1 MGRHTE
7 AETGGG
13 FMNDAG
19 QDLHLTGIDLEG
31 DVYANADIEVFA
43 VNNLGTL
50 STPSP
55 VQIYPEDKRFQFGY
69 GDPSLLGRMDNPRV
83 KELTSAEFSA
93 LAQDS
98 SIFEASLHSDKSSR
112 AVVCEAKGSGVKP
125 ISHKSSRA
133 TMLLSKQSVDSS
145 AASHVRKMSA
155 RWYWPVNQSVSLS
168 AVKEKTGVVLDY
180 NSVLFM
186 GVRPNTETSLH
197 GVKSEGGGNTGAFGY
212 LKRFL
217 PRYRIRCYRDST
229 KGCLGISS
237 IVVSQ
242 GKRRPW
248 TTYEDARES
257 LKPSFGGRAH
267 LLLFIAM
274 SAGDIRYSLVDSA
287 ESMSN
292 LLTLIQNLPIG
303 LPSLFLD
310 LEGVSLSRNG
320 SISLITVFVLPRSH
334 VYLVDIHTMQST
346 AFSTAAGGTTFK
358 HILESP
364 DITKVFFDV
373 RNDSDALFHHF
384 QVKLSGIED
393 VQLMENAARPR
404 GQRRYLN
411 GLDKCI
417 ASYAPLSPEEK
428 ARWKAAKEA
437 GLNLFHPRR
446 GGSYE
451 VFNSRPMSTPIG
463 IYCINDVR
471 YLPHLREALWPQ
483 LDDVWRQ
490 KVGEETKK
498 RILESQSPFYE
509 PQSETKKFGPWG
521 RA

>member
-1 MGRHTE
+1 MRTLE
-7 AETGGG
+7 AQSLGEAANTVFDSLGGARITFSASG
-13 FMNDAG
+13 DRQG
-19 QDLHLTGIDLEG
+19 QNYWGIPVSAMLGIYMEQNTVSKLHLTGISLEG

-43 VNNLGTL
+43 VNILGTL
-50 STPSP
+50 
-55 VQIYPEDKRFQFGY
+55 R
-69 GDPSLLGRMDNPRV
+69 
-83 KELTSAEFSA
+83 
-93 LAQDS
+93 QDS

-112 AVVCEAKGSGVKP
+112 AVVCEAKGTGVKP
-125 ISHKSSRA
+125 ICHKSGRA
-133 TMLLSKQSVDSS
+133 TMLLSKRSVDSS
-145 AASHVRKMSA
+145 TAYHVWKMSA
-155 RWYWPVNQSVSLS
+155 RWYWRVNQSVSLS
-168 AVKEKTGVVLDY
+168 AVKEKNGVVLDY

-186 GVRPNTETSLH
+186 GVRPTTETTLH
-197 GVKSEGGGNTGAFGY
+197 CAKSEGGGNTGA
-212 LKRFL
+212 
-217 PRYRIRCYRDST
+217 DST

-292 LLTLIQNLPIG
+292 LLT
-303 LPSLFLD
+303 
-310 LEGVSLSRNG
+310 
-320 SISLITVFVLPRSH
+320 H

-346 AFSTAAGGTTFK
+346 AFSTAVGGTTFK
-358 HILESP
+358 QILESP

-417 ASYAPLSPEEK
+417 GLYAPLSPEEK
-428 ARWKAAKEA
+428 AGWKAAKEA
-437 GLNLFHPRR
+437 GLNLFHPSR

-471 YLPHLREALWPQ
+471 YLPHLREALWRQ
-483 LDDVWRQ
+483 LDEVWRQ
-490 KVGEETKK
+490 KVVEETKK
-498 RILESQSPFYE
+498 RILESQSPSYE

>member
-1 MGRHTE
+1 
-7 AETGGG
+7 
-13 FMNDAG
+13 
-19 QDLHLTGIDLEG
+19 
-31 DVYANADIEVFA
+31 
-43 VNNLGTL
+43 
-50 STPSP
+50 
-55 VQIYPEDKRFQFGY
+55 
-69 GDPSLLGRMDNPRV
+69 MDNPRM
-83 KELTSAEFSA
+83 KELTSAAFSA

-112 AVVCEAKGSGVKP
+112 AVVCEAKGTGVKP
-125 ISHKSSRA
+125 ICHKSGRA
-133 TMLLSKQSVDSS
+133 TMLLSKRSVDSS
-145 AASHVRKMSA
+145 TAYYVWKMSA
-155 RWYWPVNQSVSLS
+155 RWYWRVNQSVSLS
-168 AVKEKTGVVLDY
+168 AVKEKNGVVLDY

-186 GVRPNTETSLH
+186 
-197 GVKSEGGGNTGAFGY
+197 
-212 LKRFL
+212 
-217 PRYRIRCYRDST
+217 
-229 KGCLGISS
+229 
-237 IVVSQ
+237 
-242 GKRRPW
+242 
-248 TTYEDARES
+248 
-257 LKPSFGGRAH
+257 
-267 LLLFIAM
+267 
-274 SAGDIRYSLVDSA
+274 VDSA

-292 LLTLIQNLPIG
+292 LLTLIQNLPLG

-334 VYLVDIHTMQST
+334 IYLVDIHTMQST
-346 AFSTAAGGTTFK
+346 AFSTAVGGTTFK

-393 VQLMENAARPR
+393 VQLMENAARPG

-471 YLPHLREALWPQ
+471 YLPHLREALWPR
-483 LDDVWRQ
+483 LDGVWRQ